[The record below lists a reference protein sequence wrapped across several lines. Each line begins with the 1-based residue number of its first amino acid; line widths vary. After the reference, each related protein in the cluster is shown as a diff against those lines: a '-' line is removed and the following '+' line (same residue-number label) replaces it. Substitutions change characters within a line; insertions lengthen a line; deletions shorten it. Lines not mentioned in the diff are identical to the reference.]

1 MKYNHRMLS
10 IIHCYT
16 GLLILHILLIYL
28 LKVQQ
33 HVITL
38 KENSFIHKKVSRRKK
53 KIKKNSKKRKRHIF
67 YSAWMRRVKLTG
79 RHSTSRMM
87 LP

>member
-16 GLLILHILLIYL
+16 GLLILHILSIYL

-38 KENSFIHKKVSRRKK
+38 KENSFIQKKKVSRRKK
-53 KIKKNSKKRKRHIF
+53 IKKNKIAKNEKDIF
-67 YSAWMRRVKLTG
+67 FIPLGCVELN
-79 RHSTSRMM
+79 
-87 LP
+87 